1 MKTTLR
7 SKQHLLADPLPNVF
21 AAAPRGIPQKEWRF
35 ERLYPSTG
43 CLDLARLSLFDGEDA
58 PESADRLRMRYPY
71 MFSGDHIG
79 RTLFRGWTP
88 VLEWVCERIDE
99 LLPSS
104 KLEFRWVEL
113 GERDGVARFVYLL
126 GERRHYVVDLE
137 RDSRRAMTVLALEP
151 AREIT
156 LQIDEIIQ
164 EAELRTSTLC
174 MVCARQCKPSLHYG
188 RPLVLCKSHFPDFIN
203 EEVEE
208 GLEGVWRC
216 AIEWE
221 EVRGSPSS
229 RT

>member
-7 SKQHLLADPLPNVF
+7 STQHVHSDHHANDF
-21 AAAPRGIPQKEWRF
+21 AAGNRGIPRKELEF
-35 ERLYPSTG
+35 ERRNPGTASLG
-43 CLDLARLSLFDGEDA
+43 LARLSLFEDEDA
-58 PESADRLRMRYPY
+58 PDRVDRLRRRYPY

-79 RTLFRGWTP
+79 RTLFRGWTS
-88 VLEWVCERIDE
+88 VLELVCERIDE

-113 GERDGVARFVYLL
+113 GERDGIARFVYTL
-126 GERRHYVVDLE
+126 GERRHFVVDLE
-137 RDSRRAMTVLALEP
+137 RDSRRAMTVLASEP

-156 LQIDEIIQ
+156 LQIDEIVQ
-164 EAELRTSTLC
+164 EAEFRTTTLC
-174 MVCARQCKPSLHYG
+174 MVCGRRCKSLHHYG
-188 RPLVLCKSHFPDFIN
+188 RRLVLCNSHFPDFIN
-203 EEVEE
+203 EETEE

-221 EVRGSPSS
+221 DVRGTPSS